1 MKKSL
6 LLSLVLITMHVLP
19 TGLVAATDSGPQKTA
34 ENRPDDSV
42 STRKLNSAR
51 ELFELF
57 KVNGYQLDKVRKS
70 KVTPQLI
77 VTQIPNGLRK
87 MEVHEK
93 TGTFI
98 RIMLPNVIKANE
110 AITQERER
118 LLAINS
124 NIKDGKDFTPDEK
137 AWLKILAKHYS
148 AKPDD
153 LASLLARVDT
163 IPPSLAITQAI
174 DESGWGTSH
183 FAIEGNALFG
193 EHLPAH
199 SHGKFI
205 EASGAKVKMAA
216 FDTVLQAT
224 AAYMHNLNTS
234 HAYSHLRE
242 KRSTMRN
249 GNTTHT
255 VDGHELANAL
265 KHYSEIGMEYVT
277 TLHSIMHH
285 YQLKEFDSVHLD
297 KSDKELLI
305 RFR

>member
-34 ENRPDDSV
+34 DNRPDDSV

-57 KVNGYQLDKVRKS
+57 KANGYQLDKVRKD

-110 AITQERER
+110 AITRERET

-124 NIKDGKDFTPDEK
+124 NIKDGKSLTSYEQTLLDRLE
-137 AWLKILAKHYS
+137 KHYS

-153 LASLLARVDT
+153 LTSLLARVDT

-234 HAYSHLRE
+234 HAYRHLRE
-242 KRSTMRN
+242 KRSAMRN

-255 VDGHELANAL
+255 VDGHELATAL
-265 KHYSEIGMEYVT
+265 KHYSEIGMKYVT

-305 RFR
+305 IFR

>member
-34 ENRPDDSV
+34 DNRPDDSV

-57 KVNGYQLDKVRKS
+57 KANGYQLDKVRKD

-110 AITQERER
+110 AITRERET

-124 NIKDGKDFTPDEK
+124 NIKDGKSLTSYEQTLLDRLE
-137 AWLKILAKHYS
+137 KHYS

-153 LASLLARVDT
+153 LTSLLARVDT

-234 HAYSHLRE
+234 HAYRHLRE
-242 KRSTMRN
+242 KRSAMRN
-249 GNTTHT
+249 GDTGHT
-255 VDGHELANAL
+255 VDGHELATAL
-265 KHYSEIGMEYVT
+265 KHYSEIGMKYVT

-305 RFR
+305 IFR